1 MQFELRKML
10 NISVT
15 DPEISTGKNKS
26 KTGSTRATE
35 SSFYNYTDPCY
46 SSSTE
51 ESFRKLEQEVPMSES
66 AELRLSWLRSQ
77 VIGAYAEFDSPYGK
91 RRLTYADHTASGR
104 SLHYIENFIINNV
117 LPFYGNTHTCE
128 SYVGRRTTK
137 MVHEASKYIKKCLG
151 GGEDDALM
159 FCGQGTTSAIKRLQ
173 EVMGI
178 DIPSILRERII
189 NTLATHERWVVFVGP
204 YEHHSNLL
212 SWRESLAEVVEIG
225 LNDDG
230 LLDMEELTHQ
240 LDSFKH
246 ANRPILGSFS
256 ACSNVTGVYSD
267 TRAIARLLHQ
277 YGGFVCF
284 DYAASGPYVEID
296 MKSGEI
302 DGYDGVFLSPHK
314 FVGGPGSP
322 GILLMSKALYQLR
335 FSPPSTCGG
344 GTVDYVNGFS
354 EKDTLYSESIEERE
368 NGGTPQII
376 QTIRAA
382 LAFWV
387 KDYIGYEVIEN
398 QELVYVKK
406 AMQRLVPNKNIKILG
421 NTSARRQAILS
432 FLIYS
437 TTNSSTSNSSIGYYM
452 WSETENDK
460 VENARDKLLHGHFVS
475 ALLNDLFGI
484 QARGGCDCAGPYGHT
499 LLGIDETNSHAYRCA
514 IQKGYV
520 GFKPGWTRVS
530 FPYYTSNDEFDFI
543 IAALEFI
550 AAYGQRFLTL
560 YDFNFKRGSSWT
572 IKKKAL
578 QSLLNIGK
586 KNCQYKLTQDSNHTN
601 DAKKEDE
608 LLISKFVSYMDT
620 ATHIANLLPQYPPNR
635 CLQQDIDTNFLPF
648 RV

>member
-1 MQFELRKML
+1 MNTQFELGKIL
-10 NISVT
+10 NISLT
-15 DPEISTGKNKS
+15 CPKTTSSKNKS
-26 KTGSTRATE
+26 KTGSVPAAE
-35 SSFYNYTDPCY
+35 PSFYKYNEPCN
-46 SSSTE
+46 SSSTTSDE
-51 ESFRKLEQEVPMSES
+51 PFRKLEQEVPNKSES

-77 VIGAYAEFDSPYGK
+77 VIGASAEFDSPFGK

-104 SLHYIENFIINNV
+104 SLHYVENFIINSV

-137 MVHEASKYIKKCLG
+137 MVYEASKYIKKCLG

-178 DIPSILRERII
+178 AVPSILRERVIK
-189 NTLATHERWVVFVGP
+189 TLGSQERWVVFVGP

-212 SWRESLAEVVEIG
+212 SWRQSLAEVVEIG
-225 LNDDG
+225 LNDEG
-230 LLDMEELTHQ
+230 LLDMEVLTLQ
-240 LDSFKH
+240 LESFKH

-256 ACSNVTGVYSD
+256 ACSNVTGVHSD

-296 MKSGEI
+296 LKPGEI

-335 FSPPSTCGG
+335 SSPPSTCGG
-344 GTVDYVNGFS
+344 GIVDYVNGFS
-354 EKDTLYSESIEERE
+354 EEDTLYLEDIEERE
-368 NGGTPQII
+368 NGGTPQIV

-387 KDYIGYEVIEN
+387 KDYIGYEVIEK
-398 QELVYVKK
+398 QEEIYVKK
-406 AMQRLVPNKNIKILG
+406 ALQRLLPNKKIKILG
-421 NTSARRQAILS
+421 NTSAKRQAILS
-432 FLIYS
+432 FLVYF
-437 TTNSSTSNSSIGYYM
+437 TTNSSTSNTSIEYNM
-452 WSETENDK
+452 WGEAGNTRGK
-460 VENARDKLLHGHFVS
+460 PLHGSFVT

-514 IQKGYV
+514 IQKGHV
-520 GFKPGWTRVS
+520 GLKPGWTRVS
-530 FPYYTSNDEFDFI
+530 FPYYISNDEFDFI
-543 IAALEFI
+543 VAALEFI
-550 AAYGQRFLTL
+550 EAYGQRFLSL
-560 YDFNFKRGSSWT
+560 YNFNFKRGSSWT
-572 IKKKAL
+572 INKAAL
-578 QSLLNIGK
+578 QSLLTIGK
-586 KNCQYKLTQDSNHTN
+586 KSNCHDKQDSINTN
-601 DAKKEDE
+601 DAEKQG
-608 LLISKFVSYMDT
+608 LLIRKFASYMET
-620 ATHIANLLPQYPPNR
+620 ATHIASRLPQFPPKR
-635 CLQQDIDTNFLPF
+635 SLQQDIDTNFLHF